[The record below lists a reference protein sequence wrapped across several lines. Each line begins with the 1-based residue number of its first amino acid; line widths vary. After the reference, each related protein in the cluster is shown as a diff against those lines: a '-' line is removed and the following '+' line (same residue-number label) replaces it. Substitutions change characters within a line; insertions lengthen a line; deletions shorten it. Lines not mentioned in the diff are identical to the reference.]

1 MYLSAFSYT
10 CLKRHLVEDTPIR
23 REVEAFLASESQCN
37 CGQENCQHNLA
48 FPINTAA
55 STETTKKVCHFDSCC
70 SAKISVC
77 QFASSSRKELLF
89 FSIWDL
95 RYQQFLC
102 WVPPQNFYP
111 FRC

>member
-1 MYLSAFSYT
+1 MYLSVFSYT

-55 STETTKKVCHFDSCC
+55 STETTKKVSHFYSC
-70 SAKISVC
+70 SEKNSIC
-77 QFASSSRKELLF
+77 QFASSSREELLVF

-95 RYQQFLC
+95 RY
-102 WVPPQNFYP
+102 
-111 FRC
+111 

>member
-55 STETTKKVCHFDSCC
+55 STETTKKVSHFGFCG
-70 SAKISVC
+70 AKRVC
-77 QFASSSRKELLF
+77 LFASSSRSGF
-89 FSIWDL
+89 FLIWDL
-95 RYQQFLC
+95 RY
-102 WVPPQNFYP
+102 
-111 FRC
+111 